1 MAGGGPSG
9 HFYQMKKN
17 CFSAALAACLSL
29 AGAAN
34 AQEAL
39 SPRQS
44 QIALI
49 AAYTANGDQKKLKT
63 ALAEGLGAGLTVNE
77 EKEILTQLYAYTG
90 FPRSLNAI
98 NTFMALMQE
107 REAAGIKDNH
117 GPEAKLMPADINKDE
132 CGKKVRNILFGREEE
147 PPASGY
153 QLFTP
158 VIDTYLKEHL
168 FCDIFYRDNLDYLSR
183 ELATISA
190 LAAMHGT
197 QSQLA
202 SHLFAAKNMGL
213 TAQQAQQWAQLI
225 KKRVGR
231 KEGKIAQKLTKEIFH
246 QDKNAA

>member
-1 MAGGGPSG
+1 M
-9 HFYQMKKN
+9 
-17 CFSAALAACLSL
+17 AACIGL
-29 AGAAN
+29 AGAAH

-49 AAYTANGDQKKLKT
+49 AAYTANGDQDKLKT
-63 ALAEGLGAGLTVNE
+63 ALADGLEKGLTVNE
-77 EKEILTQLYAYTG
+77 EKEILIQLYAYAG
-90 FPRSLNAI
+90 FPRSLNAVQ
-98 NTFMALMQE
+98 TFMLLMQE

-117 GPEAKLMPADINKDE
+117 GPEAKPMPADINKDE
-132 CGKKVRNILFGREEE
+132 CGKKVRNILFGRKEE
-147 PPASGY
+147 PPAAGY

-158 VIDTYLKEHL
+158 IIDTYLKEHL
-168 FCDIFYRDNLDYLSR
+168 FCDIFYRDNLDYFSR

-213 TAQQAQQWAQLI
+213 TAQQAQQWVRLI

-231 KEGKIAQKLTKEIFH
+231 KEGKIAQKSAREIFH
-246 QDKNAA
+246 HDKNAS